1 MNYKL
6 ASVFSY
12 ERFEYALICIISMGP
27 STRLRPILNFPIF
40 RKNGVSLERLNIVFE
55 SSLPKGFFGEIKNN
69 SHFLIWHP
77 FFLSLLL
84 LFCFVCSFVL
94 LVFLSIIF
102 SFPYQLL
109 ALPFYCWPLPFASRG
124 SAIDVFFA
132 MVQFSIAL

>member
-1 MNYKL
+1 
-6 ASVFSY
+6 
-12 ERFEYALICIISMGP
+12 MGP

-40 RKNGVSLERLNIVFE
+40 RKNGVSLERLNVVFE